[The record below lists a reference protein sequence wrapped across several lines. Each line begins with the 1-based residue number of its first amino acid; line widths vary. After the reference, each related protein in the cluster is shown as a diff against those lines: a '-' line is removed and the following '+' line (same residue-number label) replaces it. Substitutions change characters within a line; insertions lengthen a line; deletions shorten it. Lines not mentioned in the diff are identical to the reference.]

1 MWNWRTTLAAGLVTL
16 GCMATSPVSA
26 QELPELMQ
34 GCQLTLENDPERVLV
49 ETPLGTLTLQLFP
62 SVAPATVA
70 NFLGYIERGDYA
82 DTIVHRVVPGDPG
95 PEDDF
100 VIQAGGFAGNGITFA
115 QIETQAP
122 IANEPCISN
131 VAGTVAMAKLPDDP
145 DSATSQWFVN
155 LTDNSANLDT
165 TNGGFTVFGRVLDDG
180 LAVSTAIVNLA
191 DRPRLIDVN
200 PQSGAF
206 DVLLGS
212 PLLGPLVEPGG
223 QGCFDASQSGVL
235 MTENGGTVADLEPG
249 TVQDLAFALTSTAC
263 IGAGAGGSPGFA
275 CNPPGRRVLRLD
287 PDTLLFEIDPGAPL
301 GLLEEFLSC
310 EEIAASEAAF
320 ATRLEDLA
328 PQFDIL
334 LVKTTYTVPEPS
346 ADVSA
351 GVCLLGLAAIARI
364 RRRRRQ

>member
-1 MWNWRTTLAAGLVTL
+1 
-16 GCMATSPVSA
+16 
-26 QELPELMQ
+26 
-34 GCQLTLENDPERVLV
+34 
-49 ETPLGTLTLQLFP
+49 
-62 SVAPATVA
+62 
-70 NFLGYIERGDYA
+70 
-82 DTIVHRVVPGDPG
+82 
-95 PEDDF
+95 
-100 VIQAGGFAGNGITFA
+100 
-115 QIETQAP
+115 
-122 IANEPCISN
+122 
-131 VAGTVAMAKLPDDP
+131 
-145 DSATSQWFVN
+145 
-155 LTDNSANLDT
+155 
-165 TNGGFTVFGRVLDDG
+165 
-180 LAVSTAIVNLA
+180 
-191 DRPRLIDVN
+191 
-200 PQSGAF
+200 
-206 DVLLGS
+206 
-212 PLLGPLVEPGG
+212 
-223 QGCFDASQSGVL
+223 
-235 MTENGGTVADLEPG
+235 ADLEPG